1 MGSENSLVLHRE
13 KDATTTELRR
23 CRRKQK
29 TKNYPEGIPSE
40 QNHKRTM
47 AFKKENRPR
56 PTFSKITIGLASP
69 DTILE
74 RSYGEV
80 LKPETINYRTYKPER
95 DGLFCE
101 RIFGP
106 VKDYECAC
114 GKYKR
119 IRYKGIVCDRCGV
132 EVTEKKVRRERMG
145 HIKLVV
151 PVVHIWYFKS
161 LPNKIGYLLG
171 VSSKKLETIIYYE
184 RFVVIQSGIR
194 ADKGQ
199 NVGDLL
205 TEEEYLD
212 ILETLPKDN
221 QYLPDDD
228 PNKFIAKMGAEAV
241 HDMLQRIDL
250 DQLSFDLR
258 NAAATET
265 SQQRKADALKRL
277 SVVEAFRDANTR
289 ITNRPE
295 WMVMQYIPVIP
306 PELRPLVPLDGGRF
320 ASSDLNDLYRRVI
333 IRNNRLKRLLEIK
346 APEVILRNEKRML
359 QEAIDSLFDNSRKSN
374 AVKAEGGRALKS
386 LSDVLKGKQGR
397 FRQNLLGK
405 RVDYSGRSVIVVG
418 PEMKLH
424 ECGLPK
430 DMAAELFKP
439 FIIRKLIERGI
450 VKTVKSARKLV
461 DKKEAIVWDILEN
474 ILKGHPVLLNRAPT
488 LHRLSIQAFQPKLI
502 EGKAIQLH
510 PLVTTAFNAD
520 FDGDQM
526 AVHVP
531 LSNAAILEAQL
542 LMLASHNILNPQN
555 GTPITLP
562 SQDMV
567 LGLYYIS
574 KGRKSADG
582 EKVRGEGKVFYSTE
596 EVMIAFNEGVVDLHA
611 WVKVKT
617 NIRNADGLLEHKLI
631 ETTVGRVI
639 FNQYVPAE
647 VGFVNAL
654 LTKKNLREIIGDIIE
669 ITSVPKTAK
678 FLDDI
683 KQLGFRTAFQGG
695 LSFSIND
702 LIIPDIKE
710 ELLEN
715 AKGEVSEVWEN
726 YNMGLITNNERY
738 NQTVDIWS
746 RVDTRITET
755 LIRELATDKQGFNS
769 VYMMLDSGARG
780 SKQQIKQLAG
790 IRGLMAKPR
799 KSGSSGS
806 EIIENPILSNFKGG
820 LNVLDY
826 FISTHGARKGLA
838 DTALKTADAGYLTR
852 RLVDVAQD
860 VVITEEDCGTLRGIA
875 TSALKDNEDII
886 EALADRIVGRIS
898 LHDVYDLQNDSL
910 IVAAGDE
917 ITPVVAKKIE
927 DAGIET
933 IEIRSVLTC
942 ESKRG
947 CCVRCYGKNLASG
960 VRAQRGDAVGIIAA
974 QSIGEPGTQLTLR
987 TFHVGG
993 VAGSAT
999 VDSTLL
1005 AKFEGT
1011 VQFDG
1016 LRTVAIQNNEG
1027 DKVQIVI
1034 GRTGEVRV
1042 IDTKNDRLL
1051 ISNNIPYGAT
1061 LLVRDGQKV
1070 GKGDVICTWD
1080 PFNNVIVAEVNGSL
1094 RFENVIEGVTYREE
1108 SDEQTGHREKV
1119 VIETRD
1125 KTKIP
1130 SVIVEGKEIK
1140 SYNLP
1145 TGSHIIPDEG
1155 DEVKAG
1161 QVIVKI
1167 PRVLGKL
1174 RDITGGLPRVT
1185 ELFEARNPSNPAV
1198 VSEIDGVVT
1207 MGAIKR
1213 GNREIIIE
1221 AKDGVQKKYLVPLT
1235 RQILA
1240 QDGDFVK
1247 AGSPLSDGQISPQD
1261 ILSIQGPFAV
1271 QQYVVN
1277 EIQEVYRL
1285 QGVKINDKHIEVI
1298 VRQMM
1303 RKVSIVDPGDTR
1315 FLEDDSVDKFEFL
1328 EENDFIFDKKVV
1340 TEVGESAKLRAGQIV
1355 SLREVR
1361 EENSVL
1367 RRNDK
1372 KLVEFRDAQPATSSP
1387 TLLGITKASLG
1398 VQSWISAAS
1407 FQETTK
1413 VLSSAAIHGK
1423 TDEMLGLKENVIT
1436 GHPIPAGTG
1445 LRDFE
1450 NMIVGSKE
1458 EYELLQTTREAMTF
1472 DEEE

>member
-1 MGSENSLVLHRE
+1 
-13 KDATTTELRR
+13 
-23 CRRKQK
+23 
-29 TKNYPEGIPSE
+29 
-40 QNHKRTM
+40 M
-47 AFKKENRPR
+47 ALKKENRPKAA
-56 PTFSKITIGLASP
+56 FSKITIGLASP

-74 RSYGEV
+74 KSYGEV

-171 VSSKKLETIIYYE
+171 MSSKKLESIVYYE
-184 RFVVIQSGIR
+184 RFVVIQPGIR

-199 NVGDLL
+199 KYGQLL
-205 TEEEYLD
+205 TEDDYLQ
-212 ILETLPKDN
+212 ILDTLPKDN

-241 HDMLQRIDL
+241 HDLLARIDL

-359 QEAIDSLFDNSRKSN
+359 QEAVDSLFDNSRKSN

-418 PEMKLH
+418 PELKLH

-461 DKKEAIVWDILEN
+461 DKKEAVVWDILEN

-542 LMLASHNILNPQN
+542 LMLSSHNILNPQN

-567 LGLYYIS
+567 LGLYYIT
-574 KGRKSADG
+574 KGKRSTET
-582 EKVRGEGKVFYSTE
+582 EKVKGEGKIFYSTE
-596 EVMIAFNEGVVDLHA
+596 EVIIAYNEGVLDLHA
-611 WVKVKT
+611 YIKVKT

-631 ETTVGRVI
+631 ETTVGRVL
-639 FNQYVPAE
+639 FNQFVPAE

-654 LTKKNLREIIGDIIE
+654 LTKKNLREIIGDIIK
-669 ITSVPKTAK
+669 ITNVPKTAK

-683 KQLGFRTAFQGG
+683 KQLGFRMAFKGG

-702 LIIPDIKE
+702 LIIPEIKE

-715 AKGEVSEVWEN
+715 AKSEVEEVWDN

-738 NQTVDIWS
+738 NQIVDIWS

-755 LIRELATDKQGFNS
+755 LIRELSSDKQGFNS
-769 VYMMLDSGARG
+769 VFMMLDSGARG

-790 IRGLMAKPR
+790 MRGLMAKPR
-799 KSGSSGS
+799 KSGSTGS
-806 EIIENPILSNFKGG
+806 EIIENPILSNFKSG

-860 VVITEEDCGTLRGIA
+860 VVITEEDCGTLRGIS
-875 TSALKDNEDII
+875 TTALKDNEDII
-886 EALADRIVGRIS
+886 EPLSDRIEGRTS
-898 LHDVYDLQNDSL
+898 LHNVYDPQNDEL
-910 IVAAGDE
+910 IVEAGDE
-917 ITPVVAKKIE
+917 ITPELARKIE
-927 DAGIET
+927 EAGIEAV
-933 IEIRSVLTC
+933 EIRSVLTC

-947 CCVRCYGKNLASG
+947 VCVKCYGKNLASG
-960 VRAQRGDAVGIIAA
+960 NLAQRGDAVGIIAA

-993 VAGSAT
+993 VAGSAS
-999 VDSTLL
+999 VESTLP
-1005 AKFEGT
+1005 AKFDGT
-1011 VQFDG
+1011 IQFDG
-1016 LRTVAIQNNEG
+1016 LRTVTTENNEG
-1027 DKVQIVI
+1027 EKIQVVI
-1034 GRTGEVRV
+1034 GRTGEVRI

-1051 ISNNIPYGAT
+1051 ITNNIPYGAT
-1061 LLVRDGQKV
+1061 LMVKDGQKV
-1070 GKGDVICTWD
+1070 NKGDILCTWD
-1080 PFNNVIVAEVNGSL
+1080 PFNNVIVAEINGKVK
-1094 RFENVIEGVTYREE
+1094 FENVIEGVTYREE
-1108 SDEQTGHREKV
+1108 ADEQTGHREKV

-1130 SVIVEGKEIK
+1130 SILVEGKEIK

-1145 TGSHIIPDEG
+1145 TGSHIVVESEE
-1155 DEVKAG
+1155 EVKAG
-1161 QVIVKI
+1161 KVLVKI

-1185 ELFEARNPSNPAV
+1185 ELFEGRNPSNPAI

-1207 MGAIKR
+1207 MGAVKR

-1221 AKDGVQKKYLVPLT
+1221 AKDGVTKKYLVPLT

-1261 ILSIQGPFAV
+1261 ILAIQGPFAV

-1303 RKVSIVDPGDTR
+1303 RKVSIVDPGDTK
-1315 FLEDDSVDKFEFL
+1315 FLEEDLVDKFEFL

-1340 TEVGESAKLRAGQIV
+1340 TDSGESTKLRAGQIV

-1361 EENSVL
+1361 EENSIL

-1372 KLVEFRDAQPATSSP
+1372 KLVEFRDAHPATSAP

-1398 VQSWISAAS
+1398 VSSWISAAS

-1413 VLSSAAIHGK
+1413 VLSSAAINGK

-1445 LRDFE
+1445 LREFE

-1458 EYELLQTTREAMTF
+1458 EYELLQTTREAMAF

>member
-1 MGSENSLVLHRE
+1 
-13 KDATTTELRR
+13 
-23 CRRKQK
+23 
-29 TKNYPEGIPSE
+29 
-40 QNHKRTM
+40 M

-56 PTFSKITIGLASP
+56 PSFSQITIGLASP
-69 DTILE
+69 DSILE
-74 RSYGEV
+74 KSYGEV

-171 VSSKKLETIIYYE
+171 MSSKKLETIVYYE

-199 NVGDLL
+199 NYSDLL

-212 ILETLPKDN
+212 ILDTLPKDN
-221 QYLPDDD
+221 QHLPDED

-241 HDMLQRIDL
+241 HDMLQRLDL

-258 NAAATET
+258 NAAANET

-277 SVVEAFRDANTR
+277 SVVESFRDANTR
-289 ITNRPE
+289 INNRPE
-295 WMVMQYIPVIP
+295 WMVMRYIPVIP

-374 AVKAEGGRALKS
+374 AVKAEGGRPLKS

-418 PEMKLH
+418 PELKMH

-461 DKKEAIVWDILEN
+461 DKKEAIIWDILEN
-474 ILKGHPVLLNRAPT
+474 ILKGHPVMLNRAPT

-531 LSNAAILEAQL
+531 LSSAAILEAQL
-542 LMLASHNILNPQN
+542 LMLSSHNILNPQN

-567 LGLYYIS
+567 LGLYYIT
-574 KGRKSADG
+574 KGKKSTPT
-582 EKVRGEGKVFYSTE
+582 EKVKGEGKAYYSAD
-596 EVMIAFNEGVVDLHA
+596 EVIIAHNEKQLDLHA
-611 WVKVKT
+611 NIRVKV
-617 NIRNADGLLEHKLI
+617 NFRNVDGTLTFKLI

-639 FNQYVPAE
+639 FNQHVPKE

-654 LTKKNLREIIGDIIE
+654 LTKKALREIIGNILKW
-669 ITSVPKTAK
+669 TSVPVTAK

-683 KQLGFRTAFQGG
+683 KTLGYRMAFRGG
-695 LSFSIND
+695 LSFNIND
-702 LIIPDIKE
+702 LIIPDVKQ
-710 ELLEN
+710 LLIDN
-715 AKGEVSEVWEN
+715 AQGEVSEVWDN

-738 NQTVDIWS
+738 NQIIDIWS
-746 RVDTRITET
+746 RVDTKVTET
-755 LIRELATDKQGFNS
+755 LITELANDKQGFNS

-790 IRGLMAKPR
+790 LRGLMAKPR

-806 EIIENPILSNFKGG
+806 EIIENPILANFKDG
-820 LNVLDY
+820 LSVLEY

-860 VVITEEDCGTLRGIA
+860 VVINDEDCGTLRGIA
-875 TSALKDNEDII
+875 TSALKDNEDVI
-886 EALADRIVGRIS
+886 EQLSDRIEGRMS
-898 LHDVYDLQNDSL
+898 LHDVYHPLTEAL
-910 IVAAGDE
+910 MIKGGEE
-917 ITPVVAKKIE
+917 ISADMAKEIE
-927 DAGIET
+927 ESGIET
-933 IEIRSVLTC
+933 VEIRSVLTC

-947 CCVRCYGKNLASG
+947 VCVKCYGKNLASG
-960 VRAQRGDAVGIIAA
+960 ILAQRGDAVGIIAA

-993 VAGSAT
+993 VAGSAS
-999 VDSTLL
+999 VESTMP
-1005 AKFEGT
+1005 AKFDGT
-1011 VQFDG
+1011 IQFDG
-1016 LRTVAIQNNEG
+1016 LRTVNTEDNEG
-1027 DKVQIVI
+1027 KKVQIVI
-1034 GRTGEVRV
+1034 GRTGEVRIMDV
-1042 IDTKNDRLL
+1042 KNDRLL
-1051 ISNNIPYGAT
+1051 ITNNVPYGAT
-1061 LLVRDGQKV
+1061 LNVKDGQKV
-1070 GKGDVICTWD
+1070 TKGDVICTWD
-1080 PFNNVIVAEVNGSL
+1080 PFNNVIVAETAGAIKFDAL
-1094 RFENVIEGVTYREE
+1094 IEGITYRDEA
-1108 SDEQTGHREKV
+1108 DEQTGHREKV
-1119 VIETRD
+1119 VIETKD
-1125 KTKIP
+1125 KTKLASILL
-1130 SVIVEGKEIK
+1130 EGKEK
-1140 SYNLP
+1140 KTYNLP
-1145 TGSHIIPDEG
+1145 VGSHIVVEEG
-1155 DEVKAG
+1155 DDVRSG
-1161 QVIVKI
+1161 QVLVKI
-1167 PRVLGKL
+1167 PRVLSKL
-1174 RDITGGLPRVT
+1174 KDITGGLPRVT

-1198 VSEIDGVVT
+1198 VCEIDGVTTFGV
-1207 MGAIKR
+1207 IKR
-1213 GNREIIIE
+1213 GNREIIVE
-1221 AKDGVQKKYLVPLT
+1221 AKDGVVRKYLVPLS
-1235 RQILA
+1235 RQILV

-1247 AGSPLSDGQISPQD
+1247 AGAPLSDGQTAPAD
-1261 ILSIQGPFAV
+1261 ILAIKGPFAV
-1271 QQYVVN
+1271 QEYVVN

-1285 QGVKINDKHIEVI
+1285 QGVKINDKHVEVI

-1303 RKVSIVDPGDTR
+1303 RKVTIEDAGDTI
-1315 FLEDDSVDKFEFL
+1315 FLEGDTEDKLDFNT
-1328 EENDFIFDKKVV
+1328 ENDAIFDKKVV
-1340 TEVGESAKLRAGQIV
+1340 TEHGESTKLKTGQIV
-1355 SLREVR
+1355 TLRDIR
-1361 EENSVL
+1361 EENSIL
-1367 RRNDK
+1367 RRADK
-1372 KLVEFRDAQPATSSP
+1372 KLVEYRDASPATSSP
-1387 TLLGITKASLG
+1387 LLLGITKASLG
-1398 VQSWISAAS
+1398 TQSWISAAS

-1413 VLSSAAIHGK
+1413 VLSSAAIQGK
-1423 TDEMLGLKENVIT
+1423 TDLMLGLKENVIT
-1436 GHPIPAGTG
+1436 GHHIPAGTG
-1445 LRDFE
+1445 LREFE

-1458 EYELLQTTREAMTF
+1458 EYELLQTTKEAMSF
-1472 DEEE
+1472 DDEE